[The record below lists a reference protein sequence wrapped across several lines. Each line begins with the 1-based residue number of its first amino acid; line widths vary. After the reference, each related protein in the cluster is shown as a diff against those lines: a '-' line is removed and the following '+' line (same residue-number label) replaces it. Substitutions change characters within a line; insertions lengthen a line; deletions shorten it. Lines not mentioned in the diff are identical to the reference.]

1 LKAPHES
8 GFSLRVIRRKTWG
21 KKSQRKKVSGQ
32 RRSGRVNAMGGVR
45 YSDKKRFVEFIKK
58 GSSGIVM
65 QIINLKYNSMRAT
78 TLKSS

>member
-1 LKAPHES
+1 MVLGRGFQGGDAGSPHSPHES

-58 GSSGIVM
+58 EIQKLFM
-65 QIINLKYNSMRAT
+65 KW
-78 TLKSS
+78 